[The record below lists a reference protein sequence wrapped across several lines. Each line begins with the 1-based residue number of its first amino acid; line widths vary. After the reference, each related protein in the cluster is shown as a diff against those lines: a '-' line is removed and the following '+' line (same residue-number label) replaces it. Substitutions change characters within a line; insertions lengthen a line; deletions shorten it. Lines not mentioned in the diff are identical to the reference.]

1 MQVELLEILEDVDF
15 RYEPN
20 LTLTQSLFDIQVIMH
35 IVKQRVKGK

>member
-20 LTLTQSLFDIQVIMH
+20 LTLTQSLFN
-35 IVKQRVKGK
+35 K